1 MTILSVIAD
10 ELRIA
15 ADRADLTLEQLAA
28 RVHYLADALAGDLSL
43 DGDYVEELVEAKPA
57 PLVRE
62 GTVIL
67 AAARFRPA

>member
-28 RVHYLADALAGDLSL
+28 RVHYLADALAGDLTL
-43 DGDYVEELVEAKPA
+43 DGDYVEPEPA
-57 PLVRE
+57 PKPKVEVE
-62 GTVIL
+62 GAVIF

>member
-28 RVHYLADALAGDLSL
+28 RVHYLADALAGDLTL
-43 DGDYVEELVEAKPA
+43 DGDEPEPEPAKPE
-57 PLVRE
+57 PLVLE